1 MTRETFMP
9 LVRICCLPFL
19 VLSLV
24 LSIAA
29 VALRVSAGGLQ
40 AAAYF
45 LDDFVDEVTR

>member
-1 MTRETFMP
+1 MNRNAFLP
-9 LVRICCLPFL
+9 FVKICCLPFM

-24 LSIAA
+24 LSITA

-40 AAAYF
+40 SAAYF